1 MDCNRTSIRQGA
13 TAVTCAYRRDEA
25 NMPGSRKEVKN
36 AKDEGVKFLF
46 NRQPIAIIGEDRVEG
61 VKVVT
66 TELGEPDENGR
77 RRPEVVPGSEEV
89 IPADAVLVASQRRFL
104 ELADEVILLV
114 DSNKFTTSSGGI
126 VCKLDAISTVVTNS
140 SISNADIAMLRD
152 GGINLVITE

>member
-1 MDCNRTSIRQGA
+1 MLAPSGEASMPNFYASKVFLGA
-13 TAVTCAYRRDEA
+13 AAVSAR
-25 NMPGSRKEVKN
+25 GI
-36 AKDEGVKFLF
+36 F
-46 NRQPIAIIGEDRVEG
+46 Q
-61 VKVVT
+61 
-66 TELGEPDENGR
+66 
-77 RRPEVVPGSEEV
+77 
-89 IPADAVLVASQRRFL
+89 ADAVLVASQRRFL

>member
-1 MDCNRTSIRQGA
+1 M
-13 TAVTCAYRRDEA
+13 
-25 NMPGSRKEVKN
+25 
-36 AKDEGVKFLF
+36 
-46 NRQPIAIIGEDRVEG
+46 
-61 VKVVT
+61 
-66 TELGEPDENGR
+66 
-77 RRPEVVPGSEEV
+77 
-89 IPADAVLVASQRRFL
+89 LVASQRRFL